1 MLGFKG
7 DFHEGPPIV
16 IHQWSKPGG
25 SLAPRSPLA
34 WTLLCILARN
44 FLSCDGI
51 ITRAWNPATNPS
63 GYYNEHYNIM
73 FHYNDYGLLYWFVVV
88 YNGL

>member
-44 FLSCDGI
+44 FLSSSLSE
-51 ITRAWNPATNPS
+51 AAL
-63 GYYNEHYNIM
+63 
-73 FHYNDYGLLYWFVVV
+73 FLLASLLSFDALGVDDAVAV
-88 YNGL
+88 DAVASTLG